1 MFGNSSFIL
10 GKLWKIVE
18 IILVI
23 VEISTSASVTD
34 TEMFSIL
41 RPAGAP
47 HGGLDYRTAEWLI
60 DNLHSISFN
69 SGSSSA
75 TLAQCVAA
83 RYHL

>member
-1 MFGNSSFIL
+1 MFGNSIFIL
-10 GKLWKIVE
+10 GKLRKIVE
-18 IILVI
+18 IIMVI
-23 VEISTSASVTD
+23 VEISTSATD

-47 HGGLDYRTAEWLI
+47 HGGLDYRTAEWFI

-75 TLAQCVAA
+75 TLARCIAA
-83 RYHL
+83 WYHL